1 MLRKDTMLYD
11 IEKLA
16 QVLATI
22 LGLKQHGKVE
32 EAHELIN
39 ETLLN
44 DFELDLQ
51 NLNTISVHDF
61 ALLLKKNNYNDK
73 KLDLLG
79 QLIFESAH
87 PFREEDPAIIN
98 KLHLVLLIF
107 NLLETEHHIQSF
119 ENLAKREMVDNFL
132 NNNQYE

>member
-22 LGLKQHGKVE
+22 LGLKQQGKVE

>member
-22 LGLKQHGKVE
+22 LGLKQQGKVE

-44 DFELDLQ
+44 NFELDLQ

>member
-1 MLRKDTMLYD
+1 MLYD